1 MPKAEPNQLRNARRR
16 SDKPCSSSSVGPIL
30 VCAGV
35 ACCKSW
41 LSSTIRAEQG
51 FSIPTGLW
59 KQAREHIEARRN
71 QGDKRESLMDELLD
85 NDSANLDPAFQGTKL
100 ANFVGAL
107 MQAAAE
113 TSALTMRTSI
123 LFLATHTWVQEKAQK
138 ELDQVCGTE
147 RMPTF
152 ADFKN
157 LPYINCI
164 MKEGLRIRPV

>member
-1 MPKAEPNQLRNARRR
+1 
-16 SDKPCSSSSVGPIL
+16 
-30 VCAGV
+30 
-35 ACCKSW
+35 
-41 LSSTIRAEQG
+41 
-51 FSIPTGLW
+51 
-59 KQAREHIEARRN
+59 
-71 QGDKRESLMDELLD
+71 MDELLD

-113 TSALTMRTSI
+113 TSSLTMRTSI
-123 LFLATHTWVQEKAQK
+123 LFLAAHTWVQEKAQK

-147 RMPTF
+147 RMPNF